1 MKILHVCLG
10 ERYVDGYGYQENVLT
25 KIHKQQ
31 GHDVYI
37 LASTMSL
44 VNQKPGFVEPA
55 EYFSEYGIPVK
66 RIPYVKWLP
75 VNVASKLRLYK
86 GTFESIAKI
95 APDLI
100 FVHGASFMD
109 VRYVARYA
117 KEKGIK
123 VFVDN
128 HGDYINSG
136 KNWFS
141 KNILHKIIYRSCY
154 KQIIPVTTKFYG
166 TLPIRNKYLIDVYK
180 VPSNMVELLPMGID
194 LSEGYGVDRVVA
206 RAEMRQKYG
215 FSEEDFVVITGGK
228 LEKRKNTVELI
239 KAIISIRNPNIKLF
253 LFGSISDNIKEEAER
268 LINDNKT
275 KITYGGWAK
284 WNEINKY
291 LLVGDLCIFPG
302 THSSIWEQAV
312 GMGLPCVFKHWDN
325 ITHVDLDGNCLLL
338 DDVSTE
344 TIAATIVE
352 LYEDKERLS
361 VMKKIADEKGPK
373 TFSYEVIAKR
383 AINDN

>member
-31 GHDVYI
+31 GHEVFI
-37 LASTMSL
+37 LASTLSL

-55 EYFSEYGIPVK
+55 EYINEYGIPIK
-66 RIPYVKWLP
+66 RIPYVSWQPKQ
-75 VNVASKLRLYK
+75 VASKLRLYK
-86 GTFESIAKI
+86 GTYASIAIVK
-95 APDLI
+95 PDII

-117 KEKGIK
+117 KETGVK

-141 KNILHKIIYRSCY
+141 KNILHKIVYRWCY
-154 KQIIPVTTKFYG
+154 KQIIPFTTKFYG
-166 TLPIRNKYLIDVYK
+166 TLPIRNNYLIEVYK

-239 KAIISIRNPNIKLF
+239 KAIISISNPHIKLF
-253 LFGSISDNIKEEAER
+253 LFGSVSDNIKEEAEK
-268 LINDNKT
+268 LINDNKS
-275 KITYGGWAK
+275 KISYGGWAK

-325 ITHVDLDGNCLLL
+325 ITHVDLEGNCLLL

-344 TIAATIVE
+344 TIASTIVS
-352 LYEDKERLS
+352 LFEDKERLS
-361 VMKKIADEKGPK
+361 KMKMIAAEKGPK
-373 TFSYEVIAKR
+373 TFSYEEIAKR

>member
-31 GHDVYI
+31 GHEVFI
-37 LASTMSL
+37 LASTLSL

-55 EYFSEYGIPVK
+55 EYINEYGIPVK

-154 KQIIPVTTKFYG
+154 KQIIPVTAKFYG

-194 LSEGYGVDRVVA
+194 LSEGYGVDRDVA
-206 RAEMRQKYG
+206 RAEMRSKYG

-228 LEKRKNTVELI
+228 LEKRKNTINLI
-239 KAIISIRNPNIKLF
+239 KAIISIRNTNIKLF

-352 LYEDKERLS
+352 LYENKERLS

-373 TFSYEVIAKR
+373 TFSYEEIAKR

>member
-1 MKILHVCLG
+1 MIILHVCLG

-31 GHDVYI
+31 GYEVYI
-37 LASTMSL
+37 LASTLSL
-44 VNQKPGFVEPA
+44 VNQKPAFVTPS
-55 EYFSEYGIPVK
+55 EYTNEYGIPVR
-66 RIPYVKWLP
+66 RIPYVSWLP
-75 VNVASKLRLYK
+75 KQIASKLRLYK
-86 GTFESIAKI
+86 GTYASIAIVK
-95 APDLI
+95 PDII

-117 KEKGIK
+117 KKNGVK

-141 KNILHKIIYRSCY
+141 RNILHKIVYRWCY
-154 KQIIPVTTKFYG
+154 NQIIPFTTKFYG

-194 LSEGYGVDRVVA
+194 LTDGDDSDRERV
-206 RAEMRQKYG
+206 RDEMRKTYG
-215 FSEEDFVVITGGK
+215 FKDDDFVVITGGK
-228 LEKRKNTVELI
+228 LEKRKNTIALI
-239 KAIISIRNPNIKLF
+239 KAVISINNPKMKLF
-253 LFGSISDNIKEEAER
+253 LFGSISDNIKEEAEK
-268 LINDNKT
+268 LINDNKS
-275 KITYGGWAK
+275 KIWYGGWAK

-291 LLVGDLCIFPG
+291 LVVGDLCIFPG

-312 GMGLPCVFKHWDN
+312 GMGLPCVFRHWDN
-325 ITHVDLDGNCLLL
+325 ITHVDLDGNCLFL

-344 TIAATIVE
+344 TIAPTIVT
-352 LYEDKERLS
+352 LFEDKERLLR
-361 VMKKIADEKGPK
+361 MKMIASEKGPK
-373 TFSYEVIAKR
+373 TFSYEEIAKR
-383 AINDN
+383 AIS